1 MTDRNPM
8 PLTVFTPESA
18 IAAPSKMLRD
28 MARDLRE
35 SRELAW
41 RLAVR
46 DINAQYR
53 QTLLG
58 FLWALLLPLAHTA
71 IWVFLGASGLLQV
84 GATGMPY
91 PAYVLIGTM
100 LWAIFSDAVNAPLQ
114 GAAASRDMLV
124 KVNFAREAIIISGL
138 YQVAFNAAIKF
149 AILVAAVMLLG
160 VHPDWRITLA
170 PFGIA
175 GLVAIG
181 TALGLVFVPLGL
193 LYNDI
198 AKGLPLFLQFL
209 MYLTPIVYPIPA
221 SGIVRDF
228 LLLNPLVAPIEVSR
242 QWLTGG
248 SADMLLAFALV
259 VGAALVF
266 GLALWVVYRLAM
278 PIVIERMSS

>member
-1 MTDRNPM
+1 MSGRNSM

-18 IAAPSKMLRD
+18 IATPRRMFRD
-28 MARDLRE
+28 MARDLGE

-71 IWVFLGASGLLQV
+71 IWVFLGTSGLLQV

-138 YQVAFNAAIKF
+138 YQVAFNAVIKLAI
-149 AILVAAVMLLG
+149 IVVAVMLIG
-160 VHPDWRITLA
+160 VHPDWRLALA
-170 PFGIA
+170 PLGIA

-181 TALGLVFVPLGL
+181 TTFGLLFVPLGL
-193 LYNDI
+193 LYNDV
-198 AKGLPLFLQFL
+198 AKGLPLLLQFL

-221 SGIVRDF
+221 SGIVRDL
-228 LLLNPLVAPIEVSR
+228 LLLNPLAAPIDVTR

-248 SADMLLAFALV
+248 TTDMLMPFMIA
-259 VGAALVF
+259 VGASLAF